1 MAGVTDSRPALAGVT
16 VLDLATFLAAPL
28 CATFLGEFGAE
39 VIKVEQPGV
48 GDDLRR
54 LGASAG
60 GSGSSYWWFVEAR
73 NKKSIT
79 CNLRD
84 PEGQALIRRLVAS
97 TAVVT
102 ENFRPG
108 TLERWN
114 LGWAE
119 LSRVRPALV
128 MLRISAFGQTGPHRA
143 RPGFGRIAAAVG
155 GLAYLSGYP
164 DRPPVSP
171 GTPTV
176 PDYLAGVFGALGTL
190 VALRHAEGTGEGQ
203 VVDLGLY
210 EPVLRVLD
218 DAIAVY
224 GASGHVRERIGSGT
238 ESAVPHNHYRSRDGR
253 WLAIACTNDRMFERL
268 LQALGRPELKDDARM
283 ASVSARL
290 AHRELVD
297 GLVAAWVAE
306 RDAAEA
312 LSVLEAAEVPS
323 SLVASVR
330 DLFED
335 PQVRARE
342 NILSLV
348 APLIGTVA
356 MPAVVPRLTLTPGR
370 VEHAGPVTPGER
382 KAERYGGGAP
392 PSPADPPR
400 PPPRGGLLRFRA
412 PPPPFSGGRPA
423 SSAPFKP

>member
-1 MAGVTDSRPALAGVT
+1 MAGVTDSRPASAGAPVLA
-16 VLDLATFLAAPL
+16 LATFLAAPL
-28 CATFLGEFGAE
+28 CATFLGEFGDE

-84 PEGQALIRRLVAS
+84 PEGQTLIRRLVAS
-97 TAVVT
+97 TAVAT

-114 LGWAE
+114 LGWDE
-119 LSRVRPALV
+119 LSRIRPALV
-128 MLRISAFGQTGPHRA
+128 MLRISAFGQTGPQRA

-155 GLAYLSGYP
+155 GLSYISGYP
-164 DRPPVSP
+164 DRPPVTP

-176 PDYLAGVFGALGTL
+176 PDYLAGVFGALGAL
-190 VALRHAEGTGEGQ
+190 VALRHAERTGQGQ

-210 EPVLRVLD
+210 EPVLRILD
-218 DAIAVY
+218 DAVAVF
-224 GASGHVRERIGSGT
+224 GATGQVREGIRSAT

-253 WLAIACTNDRMFERL
+253 WIAIACTNDRMFARL
-268 LQALGRPELKDDARM
+268 LQALGRPELEGDPRM
-283 ASVSARL
+283 ASVRARL
-290 AHRELVD
+290 AHREAVD
-297 GLVAAWVAE
+297 ELVAAWVAARE
-306 RDAAEA
+306 AAEA
-312 LSVLEAAEVPS
+312 LAALEAAEVPS

-335 PQVRARE
+335 PHVRARE
-342 NILSLV
+342 NIVSAVL
-348 APLIGTVA
+348 PLLGQIS
-356 MPAVVPRLTLTPGR
+356 MPGVVPRLTATPGR
-370 VEHAGPVTPGER
+370 IASPGPSRPGEHNEEIYCGR
-382 KAERYGGGAP
+382 LGLSSGELARLRA
-392 PSPADPPR
+392 
-400 PPPRGGLLRFRA
+400 RGVI
-412 PPPPFSGGRPA
+412 
-423 SSAPFKP
+423 